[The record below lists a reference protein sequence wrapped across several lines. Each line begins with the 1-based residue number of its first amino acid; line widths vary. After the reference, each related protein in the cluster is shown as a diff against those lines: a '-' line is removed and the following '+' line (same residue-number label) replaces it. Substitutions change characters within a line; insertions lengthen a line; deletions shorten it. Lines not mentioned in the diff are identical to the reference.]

1 MKKESESLF
10 MQPSETSIAMD
21 YNTAI
26 LYLITEQE
34 NIMYISPEALMKNDV
49 GKS

>member
-21 YNTAI
+21 YTGT
-26 LYLITEQE
+26 LYMITDQE
-34 NIMYISPEALMKNDV
+34 SIMYFKPEVLMLDV